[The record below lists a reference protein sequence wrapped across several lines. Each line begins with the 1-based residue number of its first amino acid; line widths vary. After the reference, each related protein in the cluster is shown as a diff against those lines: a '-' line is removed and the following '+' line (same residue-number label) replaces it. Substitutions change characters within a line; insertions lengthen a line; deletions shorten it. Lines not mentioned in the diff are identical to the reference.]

1 VVDKFVLQL
10 EAQLADR
17 NVTIELSDEAR
28 VWLVEH
34 GYDETMGARPMARL
48 IQATIK
54 TPLADEVLFGKLKGG
69 GAVRVVVVADEEAAK
84 AGQTNDKLGFEFPEG
99 PVAPKPEK
107 EIEQAAKRA
116 KRKPR
121 GSGGGS
127 SGRSPSGKRSK
138 LKGFFGGPDEG
149 EVELVAKPIVRTVPK
164 VPLVKE

>member
-1 VVDKFVLQL
+1 VLQL

-28 VWLVEH
+28 AWLVEH

-69 GAVRVVVVADEEAAK
+69 GAVRVVVVPDEEATK
-84 AGQTNDKLGFEFPEG
+84 AGQKQDKLGFEFPEG

-116 KRKPR
+116 KRKRP
-121 GSGGGS
+121 SGGS
-127 SGRSPSGKRSK
+127 AKRASGSGKRAK
-138 LKGFFGGPDEG
+138 FKGFFGGPDEG
-149 EVELVAKPIVRTVPK
+149 EVELVAKPVVRTVPK
-164 VPLVKE
+164 MPLAKGE